1 MKICFYTLRVKFY
14 NVTMEQSLQ
23 LIKTYSQALDYIYSF
38 VDYSL
43 TKNLRYSPEKFNLK
57 RMEKFLDLLGN
68 PQRSFKVIHVAG
80 TKGKGS
86 TCAMIASILTK
97 SGFVTGLYT
106 SPHMIEFTERI
117 RIGNKQILKHEFID
131 LINSLIPL
139 VNKVP
144 ELTTFEI
151 ITALAFEYF
160 AVKKVDFA
168 VIEVGMGGRFD
179 ATNVVIPEV
188 SVITKI
194 SFDHTKV
201 LGKTLKKIAF
211 EKAGI
216 IKNGIPVIVSKQK
229 APPLKEIIKIGH
241 ERKSK
246 IIYTPDIYK
255 AEPTAYSLINQSF
268 KIKKDKKEIVEIT
281 IPLLGDHQ
289 IENAITAFTCI
300 EELIKQG
307 NNINYEALIA
317 GFRNVKWS
325 GRFEII
331 NQKPLVIIDGAHNL
345 DSFKKLKLAIQKYFP
360 EKKVIL
366 IFGAS
371 EDKAVVSM
379 LKTIQPIVE
388 TLVIT
393 KSDHPRAMNTNH
405 IKEIAEKLEMDSIVK
420 EDIKNA
426 IGEALV
432 QIDDSTVILATGSIF
447 IAGAVKEN
455 FKG

>member
-1 MKICFYTLRVKFY
+1 MV
-14 NVTMEQSLQ
+14 
-23 LIKTYSQALDYIYSF
+23 KTYSQALDYIYSF

-43 TKNLRYSPEKFNLK
+43 TKNLRYSPEKFDLK
-57 RMEKFLDLLGN
+57 RMRAFLELLNN
-68 PQRSFKVIHVAG
+68 PQQNYKIIHVAG

-86 TCAMIASILTK
+86 TAAMIASILNAN
-97 SGFVTGLYT
+97 GFKTGFYT
-106 SPHMIEFTERI
+106 SPHMIDFSERI
-117 RIGNKQILKHEFID
+117 RIGDD
-131 LINSLIPL
+131 LISHKEIAEY
-139 VNKVP
+139 VNRLEPEIKKVP

-151 ITALAFEYF
+151 ITGMAFKYF
-160 AVKKVDFA
+160 SDHKVDFG

-179 ATNVVIPEV
+179 ATNVVTPQI
-188 SVITKI
+188 SVITSI

-216 IKNGIPVIVSKQK
+216 IKENIPVIVSKQK
-229 APPLKEIIKIGH
+229 ASPLNEIKRIAR

-246 IIYTPDIYK
+246 MIYAPDIYK
-255 AEPTAYSLINQSF
+255 VETRSHSLEGQTFSLM
-268 KIKKDKKEIVEIT
+268 KAKDTFTDIS

-289 IENAITAFTCI
+289 IDNAMTAYACI
-300 EELIKQG
+300 EELINQG
-307 NNINYEALIA
+307 FKIGSNAITE
-317 GFRNVKWS
+317 GFNKIKWP

-345 DSFKKLKLAIQKYFP
+345 DSFKKLSETIKKYLPQK
-360 EKKVIL
+360 KIIL

-371 EDKAVVSM
+371 EDKAVKSM
-379 LKTIQPIVE
+379 LTTIQPLIK
-388 TLVIT
+388 TLIIT
-393 KSDHPRAMNTNH
+393 RSEHPRAMELN
-405 IKEIAEKLEMDSIVK
+405 KVESIAKSLNFPYVIEGN
-420 EDIKNA
+420 IKNA

-432 QIDDSTVILATGSIF
+432 HCDNSTAIIASGSIF